1 MPKKVF
7 TIVKLVV
14 AISKAV
20 WKIVKQIKEILNKKK
35 NGSRK

>member
-7 TIVKLVV
+7 TVVKLVI

-20 WKIVKQIKEILNKKK
+20 WQIVKQIKEILNRKK